1 MVVTTAPGYDHMD
14 DDVSN
19 AALVEPAV
27 VTTSFSDF
35 HFDQYS
41 IMVKYRTKSL
51 HKASSHL

>member
-1 MVVTTAPGYDHMD
+1 MTTAPGYDHMD

-27 VTTSFSDF
+27 VITSFSDYY
-35 HFDQYS
+35 FDQYS
-41 IMVKYRTKSL
+41 IMVKYGTKSL

>member
-35 HFDQYS
+35 YFDQCS
-41 IMVKYRTKSL
+41 IMVKHCIKSL